1 MMKRIPLV
9 YGMLLA
15 AWGIIVIW
23 QAVEHNR
30 LQDAA
35 RTDLRNRSKDIAN
48 TLSAFIRGLQFRGA
62 VLQER
67 LEPVLTELVTG
78 RSNELVKSSQLIS
91 IALLNA
97 TGEPLAAAGKPIDF
111 TQKEILQEGERWG
124 RQTVT
129 FVNPVDLGASL
140 ASEGLTNLPFVLPPR
155 RDLTNSVRSPRRD
168 SRAEAAGSS
177 NAAGPVAAN
186 RGGRD
191 PHPEEGEGRPP
202 RPPPFDGP
210 PPGPGGPREGEGA
223 PRRPP
228 WLRWMDEKD
237 FQALVEKRSLHGL
250 VLAISTES
258 VRAASVSDLWLRCV
272 IVCFAGVS
280 GIGAGLAWRNLGKS
294 SDLQM
299 RLLRASELNSHLKE
313 MNVAAAGL
321 AHETRNP
328 LNIIRGL
335 AQMLSKEPQ
344 ASEEVRQKSREIA
357 EEVDRVT
364 AQLNEFIDYSRPREV
379 RWAPV
384 PLKSVIADVTRALQS
399 DFEDKAVQLK
409 VEGDNL
415 TVEADEKLL
424 RQALF
429 NLLLNSVQAV
439 APKGEIQVVSRRC
452 NSAEAQLEIRDNGC
466 GVAPEHRGEIFKPYF
481 TTHEQGT
488 GLGLAVVQQ
497 VVLAHRWD
505 VEFVPNEPRGAIFR
519 LRRLKLSSKG

>member
-1 MMKRIPLV
+1 MTKRIPLV
-9 YGMLLA
+9 YALLLA
-15 AWGIIVIW
+15 AWGIIVVW
-23 QAVEHNR
+23 QMVEHNR
-30 LQDAA
+30 IREAA

-67 LEPVLTELVTG
+67 LEPVLNELVTG
-78 RSNELVKSSQLIS
+78 RTNELVKSSQLIS

-97 TGEPLAAAGKPIDF
+97 AGEPLAAAGKPIDF
-111 TQKEILQEGERWG
+111 TQKELLQEGERWG

-140 ASEGLTNLPFVLPPR
+140 ASEGVTNPPFVLPPR
-155 RDLTNSVRSPRRD
+155 RDLTNNVPPPRRD
-168 SRAEAAGSS
+168 PRAENGAASRGEPPG
-177 NAAGPVAAN
+177 ATPTN
-186 RGGRD
+186 RSGRD
-191 PHPEEGEGRPP
+191 AHPEDRDGGPP
-202 RPPPFDGP
+202 HPPPFEGP
-210 PPGPGGPREGEGA
+210 PPGEPRGGDRM

-280 GIGAGLAWRNLGKS
+280 GIGVGLAWRNLDKS

-335 AQMLSKEPQ
+335 AQMLSKEPL
-344 ASEEVRQKSREIA
+344 ASEEVRKKSREIA

-384 PLKSVIADVTRALQS
+384 ALKSVIGDVARALQS
-399 DFEDKAVQLK
+399 DLEDKAVQLK
-409 VEGDNL
+409 VEGDSL

-439 APKGEIQVVSRRC
+439 EPRGEIQIVSRRC
-452 NSAEAQLEIRDNGC
+452 NSAEAQLEIRDNGR

-519 LRRLKLSSKG
+519 LSRLKLSAKS